1 MEFESLK
8 SGQKSGPLVAIS
20 KITQSSDHLN
30 HSCTRNHS
38 IAMTIK
44 FCKIDHSNHLAKSP

>member
-1 MEFESLK
+1 MELESLK
-8 SGQKSGPLVAIS
+8 SGQKSGPLVTIS